1 MIMIDEN
8 EWKFNLFIDTRN
20 SAGVFN
26 TKRGYLTFESTF

>member
-20 SAGVFN
+20 SVGVFS
-26 TKRGYLTFESTF
+26 TKENI

>member
-20 SAGVFN
+20 SVGVFN
-26 TKRGYLTFESTF
+26 TKEDI

>member
-20 SAGVFN
+20 SVGVFLIL
-26 TKRGYLTFESTF
+26 KRISDL

>member
-20 SAGVFN
+20 SVGVR
-26 TKRGYLTFESTF
+26 KRISDL